1 MTPQL
6 YKEVRDIL
14 DEQHYSDE
22 FLLNAVLLVKLLVDR
37 DIYIAKRVLEKIQE
51 ALTN

>member
-1 MTPQL
+1 MNPQL
-6 YKEVRDIL
+6 FNQVRAIL

-22 FLLNAVLLVKLLVDR
+22 FLLNAVLLVKLLIDR